1 MFVTPKATDSWQDWL
16 KDNVDIWTRTA
27 GAILLIVVLTI
38 VAVWLLH
45 RAIDRFVK
53 RAEVGLLPEKIQWLG
68 SDAAMQRRV
77 QRARTMGTVLK
88 SITTGLLGVVATLMV
103 LSKLGLNIAP
113 LLASAGIVGV
123 ALGFGAQNLV
133 KDFLAGTFIILEDQY
148 GVGDMVDVGPASG
161 TVEAVSLR
169 VTRLRNTDGTVWY
182 VRNGEILRVGNK
194 SHNWAAT
201 SFDIDVA
208 RGEDLSK
215 VRRVLADV
223 AHDLWEDEDF
233 KGLLVEEPEV
243 WGAEMLAPGA
253 VTMRVNLK
261 TVPLSGANVARELR
275 ERVKA
280 RFDHEGIESPPPAA

>member
-45 RAIDRFVK
+45 RAIDRFVA
-53 RAEVGLLPEKIQWLG
+53 RAEIGLLPEKIQWLG

-133 KDFLAGTFIILEDQY
+133 
-148 GVGDMVDVGPASG
+148 
-161 TVEAVSLR
+161 
-169 VTRLRNTDGTVWY
+169 
-182 VRNGEILRVGNK
+182 
-194 SHNWAAT
+194 
-201 SFDIDVA
+201 
-208 RGEDLSK
+208 
-215 VRRVLADV
+215 
-223 AHDLWEDEDF
+223 
-233 KGLLVEEPEV
+233 
-243 WGAEMLAPGA
+243 
-253 VTMRVNLK
+253 
-261 TVPLSGANVARELR
+261 
-275 ERVKA
+275 
-280 RFDHEGIESPPPAA
+280 

>member
-1 MFVTPKATDSWQDWL
+1 MLVDLKEASTWPDWL
-16 KDNVDIWTRTA
+16 KDNLDLWTRTA

-208 RGEDLSK
+208 RGEDLAK
-215 VRRVLADV
+215 VRRVLTEV
-223 AHDLWEDEDF
+223 SHDLWEDEDF
-233 KGLLVEEPEV
+233 NGLLVEEPEV

-261 TVPLSGANVARELR
+261 TVPLAGANVARELR

-280 RFDHEGIESPPPAA
+280 RFDHEGIASPPPAA

>member
-1 MFVTPKATDSWQDWL
+1 MLEWL
-16 KDNVDIWTRTA
+16 KDNTHGWGRAA
-27 GAILLIVVLTI
+27 GAIVLIVVLTM
-38 VAVWLLH
+38 VATWLLH
-45 RAIDRFVK
+45 RVIDRLVK
-53 RAEVGLLPEKIQWLG
+53 RAETGLLPERIQWLG

-88 SITTGLLGVVATLMV
+88 SIATGLLSVVATLMV
-103 LSKLGLNIAP
+103 LSKLGLDIAP

-123 ALGFGAQNLV
+123 ALGFGAQNIV

-169 VTRLRNTDGTVWY
+169 VTRLRNADGTVWY

-208 RGEDLSK
+208 RGEDLAK
-215 VRRVLADV
+215 VRRVLTEV
-223 AHDLWEDEDF
+223 AHDLWQDEDF
-233 KGLLVEEPEV
+233 SGLLVEEPEV
-243 WGAEMLAPGA
+243 WGAETLSPGA

-275 ERVKA
+275 ERVKS
-280 RFDHEGIESPPPAA
+280 RFDHEGIKLPPVPS